1 MIIAIVT
8 VFTFLS
14 TFFAILHFIC
24 SFYYRKEPERAP
36 RKTLGFSLIIPC
48 FNEALILKNTL
59 SGVLRLDYEDY
70 EVIFINDGS
79 KDNTMSTLFELLEL
93 EPLEIEPFPLQCMP
107 NETDLGAGF
116 SEVYYSAK
124 YANIFVVDK
133 VNSGKAASLNAG
145 VSLSSKEIIV
155 TLDGDSVLEKN
166 ALRIMNRIF

>member
-1 MIIAIVT
+1 
-8 VFTFLS
+8 
-14 TFFAILHFIC
+14 

-107 NETDLGAGF
+107 NETDL
-116 SEVYYSAK
+116 
-124 YANIFVVDK
+124 
-133 VNSGKAASLNAG
+133 
-145 VSLSSKEIIV
+145 
-155 TLDGDSVLEKN
+155 
-166 ALRIMNRIF
+166 